1 MLVKT
6 LLMFSFVITLAAG
19 VTTTFMDRLY
29 MCLKMANIVYDHIV
43 YKGSKLESE
52 SEREIERDPGSRLLS
67 DIQTFFMMSFLTL
80 SYQALLP

>member
-1 MLVKT
+1 M

-19 VTTTFMDRLY
+19 VTTAFMDRLY

-52 SEREIERDPGSRLLS
+52 SEREREIQVPGFYL
-67 DIQTFFMMSFLTL
+67 TFRHFL
-80 SYQALLP
+80 

>member
-6 LLMFSFVITLAAG
+6 LLLFSFVITLAAG
-19 VTTTFMDRLY
+19 VTTAFMDRPY

-52 SEREIERDPGSRLLS
+52 SERDR
-67 DIQTFFMMSFLTL
+67 
-80 SYQALLP
+80 

>member
-19 VTTTFMDRLY
+19 VTTAFMDRLY

-52 SEREIERDPGSRLLS
+52 SEREIEREIQVPGFYLTFRHFLWCLS
-67 DIQTFFMMSFLTL
+67 
-80 SYQALLP
+80 

>member
-1 MLVKT
+1 M

-19 VTTTFMDRLY
+19 VTTAFMDRLY

-52 SEREIERDPGSRLLS
+52 SEIERDPGSRLLS

>member
-1 MLVKT
+1 M

-19 VTTTFMDRLY
+19 VTTAFMDRLY

-52 SEREIERDPGSRLLS
+52 SEREREIEIQVPGFYL
-67 DIQTFFMMSFLTL
+67 TFRHFL
-80 SYQALLP
+80 